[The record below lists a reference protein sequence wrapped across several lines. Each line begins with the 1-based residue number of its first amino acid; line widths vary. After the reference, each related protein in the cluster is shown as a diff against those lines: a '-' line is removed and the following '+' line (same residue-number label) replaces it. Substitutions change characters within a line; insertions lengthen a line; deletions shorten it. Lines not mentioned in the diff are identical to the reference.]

1 MALDYPEPNRRV
13 ALAGTVAVHLL
24 LALLFFFVVF
34 KGPDPPLTAMGGD
47 GVELNYGLD
56 EAGSGDIQTMAT
68 ANASQN
74 REDSRPPA
82 AQPDPTPQ
90 PAQPQRVEPTPPQ
103 PEVQEKVVTS
113 EAEDAGVA
121 TPPVEKPAPK
131 PTVRPTEPV
140 RETPTPAKPREQP
153 RTLYTPPSSTT
164 GVAGGNGVNGTST
177 APTGNNNGDR
187 PGSVGDQGDP
197 RGSLDAK
204 ALYGAPGSGG
214 SGSRAGSGGGS
225 GLEMSGWAVDDVP
238 SIPKIDDNPG
248 VARFKIVINSDGD
261 VESVTKISGN
271 ISPEQTQAVRN
282 ALMKASF
289 RNTNGREGGAT
300 GFFNFRYSAR

>member
-1 MALDYPEPNRRV
+1 MALDYPEPNRRT

-82 AQPDPTPQ
+82 AQPERTPQ

-103 PEVQEKVVTS
+103 PEAQEKVITS
-113 EAEDAGVA
+113 DAEDASVTA
-121 TPPVEKPAPK
+121 PPVEKPTVK
-131 PTVRPTEPV
+131 PVRPTEPV
-140 RETPTPAKPREQP
+140 RETPVPAKPREQP
-153 RTLYTPPSSTT
+153 RTLYTPRSSAT
-164 GVAGGNGVNGTST
+164 GTAGGNGVNGTSNT
-177 APTGNNNGDR
+177 PTGNNNGDR
-187 PGSVGDQGDP
+187 PGTVGDQGDP
-197 RGSLDAK
+197 KGSLDAK

-214 SGSRAGSGGGS
+214 TGSRAGSGGGS
-225 GLEMSGWAVDDVP
+225 GLEMSGWRFESTPVVEAV
-238 SIPKIDDNPG
+238 DDNPG
-248 VARFKIVINSDGD
+248 VVRFKIKITDDGE
-261 VESVTKISGN
+261 VESVTKVSGN
-271 ISPEQTQAVRN
+271 VSAAQEKLCRDKLLDANFVR
-282 ALMKASF
+282 
-289 RNTNGREGGAT
+289 TNSGQGGAT
-300 GFFNFRYSAR
+300 GFYTFRFTVR